1 MRLLNIAKNNFVIT
15 NKIGKTITIKSGDIV
30 DVSDEEATKLTKC
43 YPNSWKNIDIKITD
57 EAPLEE
63 PKKEDAPTT
72 KTTSKKKK

>member
-15 NKIGKTITIKSGDIV
+15 NKIGNVITIKSGDIV
-30 DVSDEEATKLTKC
+30 DVSDEEAVKLTKC

-63 PKKEDAPTT
+63 SKKEDAPTT